1 MSSHV
6 RICNPENYR
15 DRIQSHPLNLESTDS
30 DSAGL
35 KSDRHRIDEMSR
47 LHAGRESVESSAGRG
62 DRLLLLSATLWQ
74 SVRRATAGSPGSRAW
89 RFRSTKTPKAAQS
102 RSATRDSATED
113 VAFRFYSSNGISNSP
128 FRRTQ
133 ACGHIPLRV
142 LRRSLKGCQRIN
154 SGDTVDR
161 HSLSVEIF
169 HPFLHVGLSQR
180 FPKVR
185 P

>member
-15 DRIQSHPLNLESTDS
+15 DRIQSHPLNSN
-30 DSAGL
+30 SAGP

-62 DRLLLLSATLWQ
+62 DRLLLLSTTLWQ

-102 RSATRDSATED
+102 RSASRDSATED
-113 VAFRFYSSNGISNSP
+113 VAFRFYNSNGTSNSP
-128 FRRTQ
+128 FRRT
-133 ACGHIPLRV
+133 AGLRAYSSASASPLPQG
-142 LRRSLKGCQRIN
+142 LPTHQL
-154 SGDTVDR
+154 GDTVDR

-169 HPFLHVGLSQR
+169 HPFLHAGLSQH